1 MKVEFKMKRIEKI
14 YCYLDEN
21 TQKFSMEELLQDNGF
36 ETGEIS
42 EQLNILR
49 NNVSKELHE
58 LLRLDKIIKI
68 KGRPVKFLHKTCVEK
83 ILNMEIKEKSI
94 EVGSI
99 KELLFKRESE
109 DPFQNLIG
117 AEKSLKNQVEQAK
130 AAIIYPPVGLHT
142 LIFGQTGVGKTLF
155 AKMMYNYG
163 KYIKKF
169 TDKSPFI
176 IFNCADYYNNP
187 QLLLAHIFGY
197 IKGAFT
203 GADHEKEGL
212 VEKAHGGILFL
223 DEIHR
228 LPPEGQE
235 MIFYFMDTGTYNKLG
250 ETERKRKASILII
263 GATTEDPS
271 SHMLKTFMRRIPIII
286 SIPPLQERTV
296 EEKID
301 IIKYLFV
308 NEAHRVNKSIKIS
321 TEVVKALIGSVSYG
335 NIGQL
340 KSNIQ
345 LTCAKGFLNNINNGK
360 ECIELDFKMLSS
372 NIKSGLFE
380 FGRDYK
386 DFKEVSNILE
396 APLLISPDGYKVMI
410 EDAEELPFNLYK
422 LIEDK
427 ISLLKEEGMDDND
440 INKFIITDLNIKFK
454 IFYNKFNKNKEH
466 KERIS
471 KIIDKE
477 ILEFAEQMKDL
488 AETDLTRKYSD
499 RFVYAL
505 SFHLSA
511 FFKRM
516 KEKKYDTNKYTYHSI
531 QDNDEEYKVA
541 LKITAIMSQT
551 FQVEVPEVEIT
562 YIAILLKSVEEESQE
577 QVGIIVAAHGSNTA
591 SSMLSAVRGLL
602 GDVSS
607 VGAVDMPLDVSPKEI
622 LEVMIEKVKSINKG
636 KGVLLLVDMG
646 SLFNFEATIVEK
658 TGIKVKTIDMVSTP
672 LLLEAVR
679 KSSILGMELEDIFNS
694 LREFRGYNNEL
705 NGEKSFSDKV
715 IITVC
720 TSGKGTAVK
729 LKEIVENV
737 LLNLTQENIDV
748 IPVEVRDLDK
758 KIKTLQK
765 KYDILAVVGVK
776 KPKDNIPFIPLEKL
790 IDGNGEKILRE
801 IIMGNQFMVLPEKES
816 VVIKDLCEDNLKQFL
831 TYLNPHKIIGI
842 LLNFVDELEKEL
854 HIAFDNSMKIRIIL
868 HVGYALERIVAN
880 DGLKC
885 EADKE
890 PISTEL
896 VRSVDSTCEIFKKAV
911 NISLTEDEKYYIC
924 KMLSSAET

>member
-1 MKVEFKMKRIEKI
+1 MKRIEKI

-42 EQLNILR
+42 EALTILR
-49 NNVSKELHE
+49 NNVSKELNE

-68 KGRPVKFLHKTCVEK
+68 KGRPVKYLHKASVER
-83 ILNMEIKEKSI
+83 ILNIEIKEQSI
-94 EVGSI
+94 EVASI
-99 KELLFKRESE
+99 KELLFDEKKE
-109 DPFQNLIG
+109 DPFKHLIG

-155 AKMMYNYG
+155 AKIMYNYG
-163 KYIKKF
+163 KYINKF
-169 TDKSPFI
+169 TEKSPFI

-203 GADHEKEGL
+203 GADHDKEGL
-212 VEKAHGGILFL
+212 VEKANGGILFL

-301 IIKYLFV
+301 IIKYLFA

-345 LTCAKGFLNNINNGK
+345 LTCAKGFLSTINSGK
-360 ECIELDFKMLSS
+360 EYIELDFKMLSS
-372 NIKSGLFE
+372 DIKSGLFE
-380 FGRDYK
+380 FGRDYI
-386 DFKEVSNILE
+386 DFKEVSTILE
-396 APLLISPDGYKVMI
+396 DPLLINPVGYKVI
-410 EDAEELPFNLYK
+410 LEDSEELPFNLYK

-427 ISLLKEEGMDDND
+427 ISLLKEEGMDDDD
-440 INKFIITDLNIKFK
+440 INKFIITDLNISFK
-454 IFYNKFNKNKEH
+454 IFYNKLNKNKEH

-471 KIIDKE
+471 KIIDKG
-477 ILEFAEQMKDL
+477 ILDFAEKMKDL

-511 FFKRM
+511 FFKRI
-516 KEKKYDTNKYTYHSI
+516 KEKNYDTNQSTYNSM

-541 LKITAIMSQT
+541 LKITGIMSQT
-551 FQVEVPEVEIT
+551 FQIEVPKIETT
-562 YIAILLKSVEEESQE
+562 YIAILLKSVEEEQQE
-577 QVGIIVAAHGSNTA
+577 QVGIIVAAHGSSTA
-591 SSMLSAVRGLL
+591 SSMVSAVRGLL
-602 GDVSS
+602 GEISAVS
-607 VGAVDMPLDVSPKEI
+607 AVDMPLDVSPKEI
-622 LEVMIEKVKSINKG
+622 LDVMIEKVKSANKG

-646 SLFNFEATIVEK
+646 SLFNFETTIIEK

-672 LLLEAVR
+672 LVLEAVR
-679 KSSILGMELEDIFNS
+679 KASIFGMELEDIYHS
-694 LREFRGYNNEL
+694 LREFKGYNNEL
-705 NGEKSFSDKV
+705 NGEKNVSDKV

-720 TSGKGTAVK
+720 TSGKGTAIK

-737 LLNLTQENIDV
+737 ILNLTQENITV
-748 IPVEVRDLDK
+748 IPLEIRELDR

-765 KYDILAVVGVK
+765 KYTILAVVGIK
-776 KPKDNIPFIPLEKL
+776 KPKENIPFIPLEKL
-790 IDGNGEKILRE
+790 ISGSGEKILRE
-801 IIMGNQFMVLPEKES
+801 IIAGNRFVLLPEKES
-816 VVIKDLCEDNLKQFL
+816 VVIKDLCEDNLEQFL

-854 HIAFDNSMKIRIIL
+854 NTVFDNSMKIRIIL

-885 EADKE
+885 AEEKE
-890 PISTEL
+890 PMDAQL
-896 VRSVDSTCEIFKKAV
+896 VSLVDRTCKIFKQSV

-924 KMLSSAET
+924 KMLSPVEV

>member
-1 MKVEFKMKRIEKI
+1 MKRIEKI
-14 YCYLDEN
+14 YCYLDEH
-21 TQKFSMEELLQDNGF
+21 TQKLSMEELLNDKGF

-49 NNVSKELHE
+49 NNVSKELNE

-68 KGRPVKFLHKTCVEK
+68 KGRPVKFLHKANVEK
-83 ILNMEIKEKSI
+83 MLNIELKEKSI
-94 EVGSI
+94 EAASI
-99 KELLFKRESE
+99 QELLFTGESE

-142 LIFGQTGVGKTLF
+142 LIFGQTGVGKSLF

-163 KYIKKF
+163 ISIKRF
-169 TDKSPFI
+169 TKKSPFI

-203 GADHEKEGL
+203 GADHEEEGL

-250 ETERKRKASILII
+250 ERERKRKANILII

-286 SIPPLQERTV
+286 SLPPLQERSV

-345 LTCAKGFLNNINNGK
+345 LTCAKAFLSTINNGK
-360 ECIELDFKMLSS
+360 EHLELDFKMLSS
-372 NIKSGLFE
+372 EIKSGLFE

-396 APLLISPDGYKVMI
+396 DPLLISPDGYNVTMDDSEK
-410 EDAEELPFNLYK
+410 LPFNLYK
-422 LIEDK
+422 LMEDK
-427 ISLLKEEGMDDND
+427 ISLLKEEGMDNND
-440 INKFIITDLNIKFK
+440 INKFIITDLNVNFK
-454 IFYNKFNKNKEH
+454 IFYSKNKEY
-466 KERIS
+466 KERLS
-471 KIIDKE
+471 KIIDKQ
-477 ILEFAEQMKDL
+477 ILKFAEAMKDL
-488 AETDLTRKYSD
+488 AENDLTRIYSD

-511 FFKRM
+511 FFKRI
-516 KEKKYDTNKYTYHSI
+516 KDKKYDTNTYTYNSI
-531 QDNDEEYKVA
+531 QEDDNEYKVA
-541 LKITAIMSQT
+541 LKITKIMSQT
-551 FQVEVPEVEIT
+551 FNIEVPEVEIT
-562 YIAILLKSVEEESQE
+562 YIAILLKSVEEETQE
-577 QVGIIVAAHGSNTA
+577 QVGIIVAAHGNSTA
-591 SSMLSAVRGLL
+591 SSMVSVVRDLL
-602 GDVSS
+602 GDVSA
-607 VGAVDMPLDVSPKEI
+607 VGAVDMPLDISPKEI
-622 LEVMIEKVKSINKG
+622 LEVIIERVKSINKG

-646 SLFNFEATIVEK
+646 SLFNFEATIIEK
-658 TGIKVKTIDMVSTP
+658 TGVRVKTIDMVSTP
-672 LLLEAVR
+672 LVLEAAR
-679 KSSILGMELEDIFNS
+679 KSNIFDMELEDIYNS
-694 LREFRGYNNEL
+694 LRAFRGYNSEFNE
-705 NGEKSFSDKV
+705 EKKFSNKV

-729 LKEIVENV
+729 LKEIVDNV
-737 LLNLTQENIDV
+737 IFNLYQENIDI
-748 IPVEVRDLDK
+748 IPVEVRELDK
-758 KIKTLQK
+758 KVKILQK
-765 KYDILAVVGVK
+765 KYEILAVIGVK
-776 KPKDNIPFIPLEKL
+776 KPKEKIPFIPLEKL
-790 IDGNGEKILRE
+790 IDGNGEKRIRE
-801 IIMGNQFMVLPEKES
+801 IIIGNQFMVLPEKES
-816 VVIKDLCEDNLKQFL
+816 VVIKDLCEDNLAQFL

-842 LLNFVDELEKEL
+842 LLLFIDELEKEL
-854 HIAFDNSMKIRIIL
+854 KVTYDNAMKIRIIL
-868 HVGYALERIVAN
+868 HVGYALERMIAN
-880 DGLKC
+880 DGLRC
-885 EADKE
+885 EDDKE
-890 PISTEL
+890 SIGTEIQ
-896 VRSVDSTCEIFKKAV
+896 RAVDSTCEIFKKSI

-924 KMLSSAET
+924 RMLSPTEL

>member
-1 MKVEFKMKRIEKI
+1 MLRMKRIDKI
-14 YCYLDEN
+14 YCYLEEN
-21 TQKFSMEELLQDNGF
+21 TQKFSMEELLKNNGF
-36 ETGEIS
+36 EASEIA
-42 EQLNILR
+42 EQLQILR
-49 NNVSKELHE
+49 NNVSKELNK

-68 KGRPVKFLHKTCVEK
+68 KGRPVKFLHKSSVEK
-83 ILNMEIKEKSI
+83 ILNVEIKERFI
-94 EVGSI
+94 EVDNVRDFI
-99 KELLFKRESE
+99 FNRENEEPFKH
-109 DPFQNLIG
+109 LIG

-130 AAIIYPPVGLHT
+130 AAIIYPPEGLHT

-163 KYIKKF
+163 KYIKRF
-169 TDKSPFI
+169 TEKSPFI

-187 QLLLAHIFGY
+187 QLLLSHIFGH

-235 MIFYFMDTGTYNKLG
+235 MLFYFMDTGTYNKLG
-250 ETERKRKASILII
+250 ETERKRKANVLIV
-263 GATTEDPS
+263 GATTEDPNS
-271 SHMLKTFMRRIPIII
+271 YMLKTFMRRIPIII
-286 SIPPLQERTV
+286 SIPTLQERTV

-308 NEAHRVNKSIKIS
+308 NEAHRVNKKIKIS

-345 LTCAKGFLNNINNGK
+345 LTCAKGFLSSINSSK
-360 ECIELDFKMLSS
+360 ECIELDFKILSS
-372 NIKSGLFE
+372 DIKNGLFE
-380 FGRDYK
+380 MGRNSRE
-386 DFKEVSNILE
+386 FEEIGNILD
-396 APLLISPDGYKVMI
+396 APLLVSPDGYKVII
-410 EDAEELPFNLYK
+410 EDSDEEPPFNLYK

-427 ISLLKEEGMDDND
+427 VSLLKEERMDDND
-440 INKFIITDLNIKFK
+440 INKFIITDLNINLK
-454 IFYNKFNKNKEH
+454 IFYNKFNENKENRN
-466 KERIS
+466 RIL

-477 ILEFAEQMKDL
+477 ILDFAEKMKDL
-488 AETDLTRKYSD
+488 AETDLGRKYSE

-511 FFKRM
+511 FFKRIKDKSYDN
-516 KEKKYDTNKYTYHSI
+516 KEYMYHSI

-541 LKITAIMSQT
+541 LKIKAMMSQI
-551 FQVEVPEVEIT
+551 FRVEVPEIEVT
-562 YIAILLKSVEEESQE
+562 YIAILLKSVEETQK
-577 QVGIIVAAHGSNTA
+577 QVGIIVAAHGSSTA
-591 SSMLSAVRGLL
+591 SSMVSVVRDLL

-607 VGAVDMPLDVSPKEI
+607 ICAVDMPLYVNPKEI
-622 LEVMIEKVKSINKG
+622 LEIIIDNVKSMDKG

-672 LLLEAVR
+672 LVLEASR
-679 KSSILGMELEDIFNS
+679 KSSIFNMELEDIYNS
-694 LREFRGYNNEL
+694 LRDFKGYNNKFNKE
-705 NGEKSFSDKV
+705 NKCSDQV

-729 LKEIVENV
+729 LKELVGNIIT
-737 LLNLTQENIDV
+737 NLTEKNIDI
-748 IPVEVRDLDK
+748 IPVEVRELDK
-758 KIKTLQK
+758 KVALLQK
-765 KYDILAVVGVK
+765 KYDVLAVVGVK
-776 KPKDNIPFIPLEKL
+776 KPKENIPFIPLEKL

-801 IIMGNQFMVLPEKES
+801 IIAGNQFMVLPEKS
-816 VVIKDLCEDNLKQFL
+816 SIVIKELCEDNLKQFL

-842 LLNFVDELEKEL
+842 LLKFVEELEQEL
-854 HIAFDNSMKIRIIL
+854 QADFDNAMKIKIIV
-868 HVGYALERIVAN
+868 HVGYALERIIIN
-880 DGLKC
+880 DGLTC
-885 EADKE
+885 VADKD
-890 PISTEL
+890 PIAIQII
-896 VRSVDSTCEIFKKAV
+896 RAVDHTCEIFKRAL
-911 NISLTEDEKYYIC
+911 NISLTDDEKYYIC
-924 KMLSSAET
+924 KMLTETSV